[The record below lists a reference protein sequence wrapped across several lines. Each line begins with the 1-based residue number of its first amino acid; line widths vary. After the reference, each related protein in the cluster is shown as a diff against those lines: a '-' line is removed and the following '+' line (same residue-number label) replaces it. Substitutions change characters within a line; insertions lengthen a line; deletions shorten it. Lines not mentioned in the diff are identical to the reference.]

1 LFLLDLSYCLAIGQH
16 DELYAKVRT
25 SWQDSS
31 PQAAFDWFV
40 TRQKQVRTDQL
51 LAVTEAQTDLI
62 ESPIGLRK
70 LDDADAEDVGAADS
84 EPDTLLVIDR
94 AEANDILTRNVI
106 DHVFIPVTMARGRT
120 SVEDKTT
127 AALHQ
132 GGVEAPSAAQLALVR
147 AEELSKTVD
156 MGTEIKLAEFR
167 SDCPEQAL
175 LPPWFFSNDLVSDM
189 SVAAE
194 FADEVDGPNHVGD
207 GVACQRRLTNAAG
220 PFVFPNAF
228 DTPGPNHS
236 IHLIEKGMAEQLPE
250 WNAFWLYLK
259 TWEEALGDYSRRE
272 NIVYACIDRTEFASR
287 RTEILN
293 FSARLYTERW
303 GCVTTF
309 CKCLLA
315 PMWLLERTWSE
326 KAFKELRQ
334 NQQNKD
340 GWKVETLTLA
350 IADRKNKCYLKVVIK
365 SSILTTNL
373 RKLCEGCP
381 CHQHLLDGEQIGRA
395 HV

>member
-1 LFLLDLSYCLAIGQH
+1 MLKDRWAPVVLSQLGARDREDECEKLAGAVRWLESAARGIRGAHLLSQEELAWRDISSALIARRLRNQEQMPLIARELLKITYPGMLDSCVQEMAARRNNRYTSKCTAYTPARAIGSHALFLLDLSYCLATGQH

-62 ESPIGLRK
+62 ESSIGLRK
-70 LDDADAEDVGAADS
+70 LDDADAEDAGAADS
-84 EPDTLLVIDR
+84 EPDTLVIDR

-132 GGVEAPSAAQLALVR
+132 GGLEAPSAAQLALVR

-228 DTPGPNHS
+228 DIPGSNHS

-250 WNAFWLYLK
+250 WNAFWL
-259 TWEEALGDYSRRE
+259 
-272 NIVYACIDRTEFASR
+272 
-287 RTEILN
+287 
-293 FSARLYTERW
+293 
-303 GCVTTF
+303 
-309 CKCLLA
+309 
-315 PMWLLERTWSE
+315 
-326 KAFKELRQ
+326 
-334 NQQNKD
+334 
-340 GWKVETLTLA
+340 
-350 IADRKNKCYLKVVIK
+350 
-365 SSILTTNL
+365 
-373 RKLCEGCP
+373 
-381 CHQHLLDGEQIGRA
+381 
-395 HV
+395 